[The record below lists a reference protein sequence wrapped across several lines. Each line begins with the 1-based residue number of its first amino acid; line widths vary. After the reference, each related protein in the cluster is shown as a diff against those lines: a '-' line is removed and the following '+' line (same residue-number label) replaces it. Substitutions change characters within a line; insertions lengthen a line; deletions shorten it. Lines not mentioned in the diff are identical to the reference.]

1 MRIRIACVGKL
12 KEAYLKH
19 AGQEYSKRISRYAQ
33 VEVCEVADEPV
44 PEKLSEAQRVQA
56 LAVEGARLLKHI
68 GGREYVVA
76 LCVEGE
82 ALCSLSFSK
91 AMAGWLEQG
100 GAAVTFVIGGSL
112 GLSEEVLAR
121 ADAKLSLSRM
131 TFPHQL
137 ARILLME
144 QLYRAFK
151 ILNNQPY
158 HK

>member
-12 KEAYLKH
+12 KEAYLKQ
-19 AGQEYSKRISRYAQ
+19 AAQDYSRRISRYTQ
-33 VEVCEVADEPV
+33 LEVCEAADEPV
-44 PEKLSEAQRVQA
+44 PEKLSRAQREQA
-56 LAVEGARLLKHI
+56 LTAEGARLLKHI

-76 LCVEGE
+76 LCIEGE
-82 ALCSLSFSK
+82 PLCSRSFSN

-100 GAAVTFVIGGSL
+100 GASVTFVIGGSL

-151 ILNNQPY
+151 IINNEPY